1 MTRLTHGFFKSAIWT
16 WLILALLPM
25 FLAPRSSVY
34 AAFGEDLEK
43 PKPEFT
49 REGNVITAK
58 LIPRAKSSSV
68 SIHFAVSGGR
78 LVSVEGMD
86 FQEAARPG
94 VDNKD
99 FKSELF
105 TIKIDGVPPG
115 QEAKVSVTSDFFSS
129 STEYWIFNRNSKEPW
144 MNADAQNSSLPNLVQ
159 KLLVSVQDGGI
170 FDSDGAVNGRI
181 TLSGGPKDSFW
192 GYALGTLFIRFFGI
206 FLVLSILMIGMILSG
221 KIFQMLDKIKTKRE
235 KEIRVK
241 TEAPTPGI
249 QPAETVEPELAAAVC
264 AALHLHF
271 SAHRPAAPSP
281 FIKPEM
287 SPWVRQGRERIM
299 NARSITITRSNRLQN
314 RRGSL

>member
-1 MTRLTHGFFKSAIWT
+1 MNRLTHGFFKTAIPT
-16 WLILALLPM
+16 WLILAGLLVI
-25 FLAPRSSVY
+25 LTPRTTVY

-49 REGNVITAK
+49 REGNMITAK
-58 LIPRAKSSSV
+58 LIPRAKSTSV
-68 SIHFAVSGGR
+68 SIHFTVSGGR
-78 LVSVEGMD
+78 LVNVEGLD

-115 QEAKVSVTSDFFSS
+115 GEAKVSVTSDFFSS
-129 STEYWIFNRNSKEPW
+129 STEYWIFNRDLKDPW
-144 MNADAQNSSLPNLVQ
+144 MNADAKNISLPDMVQ
-159 KLLVSVQDGGI
+159 KLLVSVKDGGP

-221 KIFQMLDKIKTKRE
+221 KIFQMIDKKRAKRE
-235 KEIRVK
+235 KEIQVQP
-241 TEAPTPGI
+241 EVPAPDI
-249 QPAETVEPELAAAVC
+249 QPVESIEPELAAAVC

-271 SAHRPAAPSP
+271 SERRSGAASSQFITPA
-281 FIKPEM
+281 I

-299 NARSITITRSNRLQN
+299 NARSIPANRFNRLQN
-314 RRGSL
+314 R